1 MAVERVVGY
10 IDGYNLYFGLL
21 DAKLRTSRWLDL
33 VALCRALLEP
43 GQVLAG
49 VRYFTSRVKNNL
61 DDSTRQ
67 ATYLDALAARGGLS
81 IDYGHF
87 LSQPARCRSCGATWR
102 RSEEKK
108 TDVNIAV
115 RLLED
120 AFDDLFDVA
129 IIVSGDGDLAPPIE
143 SVRRRLPSKRV
154 VVAHPPKR
162 LSAELARVADAAY
175 HINPS
180 LIRSARLPDPVVQA
194 NGYELRAPQGWLPQA

>member
-1 MAVERVVGY
+1 MFVERVVGY
-10 IDGYNLYFGLL
+10 VDGYNLYFGLL
-21 DAKLRTSRWLDL
+21 EAKLRTSRWLDL
-33 VALCRALLEP
+33 TALCRTLLEP
-43 GQVLAG
+43 QQVLVG
-49 VRYFTSRVKNNL
+49 VRYFTARVRNNRG
-61 DDSTRQ
+61 DSTRQ
-67 ATYLDALAARGGLS
+67 ATYLDALNARGGVS

-87 LSQPARCRSCGATWR
+87 LSQPARCRSCGATWQ

-143 SVRRRLPSKRV
+143 SVRRRCPTKKV
-154 VVAHPPKR
+154 VVAHPPR
-162 LSAELARVADAAY
+162 RTSAELARVAHAAV

-180 LIRSARLPDPVVQA
+180 QVRSARLPDPVVQA
-194 NGYELRAPQGWLPQA
+194 NGYELRAPQGWLP